1 PTEFKDDKQYDNEYF
16 VLKMI
21 IADVH
26 EDITNHAKEYYY
38 NAELARNLFTSDH
51 DRAILDNLYRKIKNL
66 YQTQYQIAISER
78 LSSDQLLAAIHS
90 KIDNEDKNELVSLLA
105 SLDNLHKKGMLH
117 QLANKLNRDVIW
129 SPDTTVD
136 SISELRAK

>member
-1 PTEFKDDKQYDNEYF
+1 
-16 VLKMI
+16 
-21 IADVH
+21 
-26 EDITNHAKEYYY
+26 
-38 NAELARNLFTSDH
+38 LFTSDH